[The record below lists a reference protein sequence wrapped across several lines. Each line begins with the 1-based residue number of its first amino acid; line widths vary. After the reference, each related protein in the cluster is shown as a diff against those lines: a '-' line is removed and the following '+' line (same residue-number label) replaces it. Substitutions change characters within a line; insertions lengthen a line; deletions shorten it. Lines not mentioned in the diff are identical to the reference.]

1 MAEYSI
7 FMQYDPQDKIY
18 VASVPELQGCMAHGE
33 TKEEALKEIEVAKE
47 LWIETAL
54 KDGLSIP
61 EPALF
66 TSLVVQMEV
75 VYITIQQKID
85 MACAH
90 AGISKAELSRRLG
103 YKKPQSFQT
112 RYETGKFTQEE
123 LQEIAKETGGL
134 YISLFKYP
142 DGTEF

>member
-33 TKEEALKEIEVAKE
+33 TKEEALKEIEIAKE

-54 KDGLSIP
+54 EDGLPIP

-66 TSLVVQMEV
+66 TSVAVQMEV
-75 VYITIQQKID
+75 VKITVSKAQQKATKEWEKRNYD
-85 MACAH
+85 
-90 AGISKAELSRRLG
+90 SVNLRLPKG
-103 YKKPQSFQT
+103 TKERIKNVS
-112 RYETGKFTQEE
+112 ETVNGFIVAATLEKLEKEESEGK
-123 LQEIAKETGGL
+123 
-134 YISLFKYP
+134 
-142 DGTEF
+142 